1 MSASPPPPSHLPSG
15 NCGVWVRE
23 EEEVRGI
30 RGEKPVLEQSTVRS
44 CKSKK
49 GYCNRVQVDYVSY
62 SKNRGQNIKRK
73 RAVIPTLGMEAE
85 SVKWNEMNQ
94 CGNIM
99 LY

>member
-1 MSASPPPPSHLPSG
+1 MV
-15 NCGVWVRE
+15 CERE
-23 EEEVRGI
+23 KEEVRGI
-30 RGEKPVLEQSTVRS
+30 RGEKPVLEQSTLRS

-49 GYCNRVQVDYVSY
+49 GYYTGRLYSMY
-62 SKNRGQNIKRK
+62 SKNRGQNVKRK

-94 CGNIM
+94 CGDIM